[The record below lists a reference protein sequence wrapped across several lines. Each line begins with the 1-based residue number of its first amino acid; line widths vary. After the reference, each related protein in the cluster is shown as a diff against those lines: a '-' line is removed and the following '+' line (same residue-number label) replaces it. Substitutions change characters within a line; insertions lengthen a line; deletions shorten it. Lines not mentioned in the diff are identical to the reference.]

1 MKVRGPGVAGGRHQ
15 VSGGAG
21 RWENFVMQRDP
32 EDLFELSADLPELD
46 GVPMLHHLEGFMDA
60 GAAGRLLAEHLTSTG
75 EPVTVATFD
84 VDRLIDYRSRRPTM
98 IYSTDHWESYE
109 HPELVVQLLHD
120 LAGAPFLLLTGPE
133 PDHEWDLFA
142 AAVQGASAGLGGGP
156 LIGFQGIPMGVPHTR
171 PLGVISHATRP
182 DLITGQQQMPNK
194 LQVPG
199 SVGALIELRLGEAGR
214 DALGFA
220 VHVPH
225 YLSQAVYP
233 AAALALLGAVGTAAG
248 LDLPDGELRE
258 ASQRTNA
265 EIDRQVSDSAEVAE
279 LVGALERQYD
289 AYAASGGDDAGSGN
303 GLLDGGNIPTA
314 DELAAQFERFLAE
327 RQQRGDSP
335 DR

>member
-1 MKVRGPGVAGGRHQ
+1 
-15 VSGGAG
+15 
-21 RWENFVMQRDP
+21 MQRDP

-75 EPVTVATFD
+75 EPTTVATFD

-98 IYSTDHWESYE
+98 IYSADHWESYE
-109 HPELVVQLLHD
+109 HPELVVQLMHD
-120 LAGAPFLLLTGPE
+120 LAGTPFLMLTGPE
-133 PDHEWDLFA
+133 PDHEWDLFT
-142 AAVQGASAGLGGGP
+142 AAVQAASARLGGGA

-171 PLGVISHATRP
+171 PLGVISHATRA

-199 SVGALIELRLGEAGR
+199 SVSALIELRLGESGR

-233 AAALALLGAVGTAAG
+233 EAAVALLDTVTAVTGLELPSDALRQAA
-248 LDLPDGELRE
+248 D
-258 ASQRTNA
+258 RTNS
-265 EIDRQVSDSAEVAE
+265 EIDRQVAESTEVAE
-279 LVGALERQYD
+279 LVTALERQYD
-289 AYAASGGDDAGSGN
+289 TIAESADSGGGD
-303 GLLDGGNIPTA
+303 LLDGGQMPTA
-314 DELAAQFERFLAE
+314 DELAAQFERFLE
-327 RQQRGDSP
+327 QQ
-335 DR
+335 DRNDN

>member
-1 MKVRGPGVAGGRHQ
+1 
-15 VSGGAG
+15 
-21 RWENFVMQRDP
+21 MQRDP

-120 LAGAPFLLLTGPE
+120 LADAPFLLLTGPE

-142 AAVQGASAGLGGGP
+142 AAVQGASAELGGGP

-199 SVGALIELRLGEAGR
+199 SVAALIELRLGEAGR

-233 AAALALLGAVGTAAG
+233 EAAVALLDTVTAVTGLELPSDALRLAA
-248 LDLPDGELRE
+248 D
-258 ASQRTNA
+258 RTNS
-265 EIDRQVSDSAEVAE
+265 EIDRQVAESTEVAE
-279 LVGALERQYD
+279 LVNALEQQYD
-289 AYAASGGDDAGSGN
+289 AIAESGDTEDGD
-303 GLLDGGNIPTA
+303 LLDGGQMPTA
-314 DELAAQFERFLAE
+314 DELAAQFERFLE
-327 RQQRGDSP
+327 QQ
-335 DR
+335 DRNEG

>member
-1 MKVRGPGVAGGRHQ
+1 
-15 VSGGAG
+15 
-21 RWENFVMQRDP
+21 MQRDP

-60 GAAGRLLAEHLTSTG
+60 GAAGRLLAEHLASTG
-75 EPVTVATFD
+75 EPTTVATFD

-109 HPELVVQLLHD
+109 RPELVVQLLHD
-120 LAGAPFLLLTGPE
+120 LAGSPFLMLTGPE
-133 PDHEWDLFA
+133 PDHEWDLFT
-142 AAVQGASAGLGGGP
+142 AAVQAASARLGGGP

-199 SVGALIELRLGEAGR
+199 SVAALIELRLGEAGR

-233 AAALALLGAVGTAAG
+233 EAAVALLDTVTAVTGLELPSDDLRLAA
-248 LDLPDGELRE
+248 E
-258 ASQRTNA
+258 RTNS
-265 EIDRQVSDSAEVAE
+265 EIDRQVAESTEVAE
-279 LVGALERQYD
+279 LVTALERQYD
-289 AYAASGGDDAGSGN
+289 TIAESTDSEDGD
-303 GLLDGGNIPTA
+303 LLDGGQMPTA
-314 DELAAQFERFLAE
+314 DELAAQFERFLE
-327 RQQRGDSP
+327 QQ
-335 DR
+335 DRNDN

>member
-1 MKVRGPGVAGGRHQ
+1 
-15 VSGGAG
+15 
-21 RWENFVMQRDP
+21 MQRDP
-32 EDLFELSADLPELD
+32 EDLFELSADVPDLD

-60 GAAGRLLAEHLTSTG
+60 GAAGRLLAEHLVSTC
-75 EPVTVATFD
+75 EPETVATFD

-98 IYSTDHWESYE
+98 TYSTDHWEEYE
-109 HPELVVQLLHD
+109 HPALVAQLVHD

-142 AAVQGASAGLGGGP
+142 AAVQAASARLGGGP

-182 DLITGQQQMPNK
+182 ELITGQQQMPNK

-199 SVGALIELRLGEAGR
+199 SAAALIELRLGEAGR

-233 AAALALLGAVGTAAG
+233 EAAVALLDSVTAITG
-248 LDLPDGELRE
+248 LELPSDALRL
-258 ASQRTNA
+258 AADRTNS
-265 EIDRQVSDSAEVAE
+265 EIDRQVAESTEVAE
-279 LVGALERQYD
+279 LVTALERQYD
-289 AYAASGGDDAGSGN
+289 AIAESGADEDGGS
-303 GLLDGGNIPTA
+303 LLDGGQMPTA
-314 DELAAQFERFLAE
+314 DELAAQFEQFLE
-327 RQQRGDSP
+327 QQDRGE
-335 DR
+335 

>member
-1 MKVRGPGVAGGRHQ
+1 
-15 VSGGAG
+15 
-21 RWENFVMQRDP
+21 MQRDP
-32 EDLFELSADLPELD
+32 EDLFELSADVPDLD
-46 GVPMLHHLEGFMDA
+46 GVPILHHLEGFMDA
-60 GAAGRLLAEHLTSTG
+60 GAAGRLLAEHLTSTD
-75 EPVTVATFD
+75 EPETLATFD

-98 IYSTDHWESYE
+98 IYSNDHWEEYE

-142 AAVQGASAGLGGGP
+142 AAVQAASAQLGGGP

-182 DLITGQQQMPNK
+182 ELITGQQQMPNK

-199 SVGALIELRLGEAGR
+199 SAAALIELRLGEVGR

-233 AAALALLGAVGTAAG
+233 EAAVALLDTITTITGLELPSDALRLAA
-248 LDLPDGELRE
+248 D
-258 ASQRTNA
+258 RTNA
-265 EIDRQVSDSAEVAE
+265 EIDRQVAESTEVAE
-279 LVGALERQYD
+279 LVTALERQYD
-289 AYAASGGDDAGSGN
+289 AIAESGDTGGEGD
-303 GLLDGGNIPTA
+303 LLDGGQMPTA
-314 DELAAQFERFLAE
+314 DELAAQFERFLE
-327 RQQRGDSP
+327 QQ
-335 DR
+335 DRRNE

>member
-1 MKVRGPGVAGGRHQ
+1 
-15 VSGGAG
+15 
-21 RWENFVMQRDP
+21 MQHDP
-32 EDLFELSADLPELD
+32 EDLFELSADLPDLD

-60 GAAGRLLAEHLTSTG
+60 GAAGRLLAEHLAETC
-75 EPVTVATFD
+75 EPATVATFD

-120 LAGAPFLLLTGPE
+120 LAGTPFLLLTGPE

-142 AAVQGASAGLGGGP
+142 AAVQAASGQLGSGP

-171 PLGVISHATRP
+171 PLGVISHATKP
-182 DLITGQQQMPNK
+182 ELITGQQQMPNK

-199 SVGALIELRLGEAGR
+199 SAAALIELRLGEAGR

-233 AAALALLGAVGTAAG
+233 EAAVALLDTVTAVTGLELPSDALRLAA
-248 LDLPDGELRE
+248 D
-258 ASQRTNA
+258 RTNS
-265 EIDRQVSDSAEVAE
+265 EIDRQVAESTEVAE
-279 LVGALERQYD
+279 LVTALERQYD
-289 AYAASGGDDAGSGN
+289 AIAESGDNEDGD
-303 GLLDGGNIPTA
+303 LLDGGQMPTA
-314 DELAAQFERFLAE
+314 DELAAQFERFLE
-327 RQQRGDSP
+327 QQ
-335 DR
+335 DRNDN

>member
-1 MKVRGPGVAGGRHQ
+1 MTFIMR
-15 VSGGAG
+15 
-21 RWENFVMQRDP
+21 RDP
-32 EDLFELSADLPELD
+32 QDLYELDPAVPELD
-46 GVPMLHHLEGFMDA
+46 GAPMLHHLEGFMDA
-60 GAAGRLLAEHLTSTG
+60 GAAGRLLAEHLMTACG
-75 EPVTVATFD
+75 QEVIARFD
-84 VDRLIDYRSRRPTM
+84 VDRLIDYRSRRPLMT
-98 IYSTDHWESYE
+98 YARDHWESYE
-109 HPELVVQLLHD
+109 APELAVRLLRD
-120 LAGAPFLLLTGPE
+120 SSGTPFLLLAGPE
-133 PDHEWDLFA
+133 PDHEWELFT
-142 AAVQGASAGLGGGP
+142 AAVRSIADRVGAGP
-156 LIGFQGIPMGVPHTR
+156 VIGFHGIPMGVPHTR
-171 PLGVISHATRP
+171 PLGVIAHATRQ
-182 DLITGQQQMPNK
+182 DLVAGRRRMPGTV
-194 LQVPG
+194 QVPG
-199 SVGALIELRLGEAGR
+199 SAGALLELRLGEAGR

-303 GLLDGGNIPTA
+303 GLLDGEHIPTA
-314 DELAAQFERFLAE
+314 DELGAQFERFLAE

-335 DR
+335 GR

>member
-1 MKVRGPGVAGGRHQ
+1 
-15 VSGGAG
+15 
-21 RWENFVMQRDP
+21 MQRDP

-142 AAVQGASAGLGGGP
+142 AAVQGASAELGGGP

-199 SVGALIELRLGEAGR
+199 SVAALIELRLGEAGR

-233 AAALALLGAVGTAAG
+233 EAAVALLDTVTAVTGLELPSDALRLAA
-248 LDLPDGELRE
+248 D
-258 ASQRTNA
+258 RTNS
-265 EIDRQVSDSAEVAE
+265 EIDRQVAESTEVAE
-279 LVGALERQYD
+279 LVNALEQQYD
-289 AYAASGGDDAGSGN
+289 AIAESGDTEDGD
-303 GLLDGGNIPTA
+303 LLDGGQMPTA
-314 DELAAQFERFLAE
+314 DELAAQFERFLE
-327 RQQRGDSP
+327 QQ
-335 DR
+335 DRNEG